1 MRAHVRENVAGE
13 AYAHRMSTGDPMDRL
28 PEPSPRREQYEQ
40 EWLEP
45 KVTSIDAAGVLSRV
59 ITIVAVI
66 TGLFGAI
73 MLIWPSATV
82 RVVAVLFGLW
92 LILSGLVMLVQALA
106 SRGSG
111 FLRVLLGAGG
121 LASLVIGG
129 ICVVNGD
136 ASVKILV
143 VFIVI
148 GWLANGISYLIVGIR
163 DKYSPSRSF
172 YLFFGVLQLVLAV
185 LVIAWPNATVTVLV
199 RVIGVGLL
207 LAALFGLW
215 AARQVRKGAAGEGN
229 IVVIEQ

>member
-1 MRAHVRENVAGE
+1 VRENVAGE

-28 PEPSPRREQYEQ
+28 PEPSPRQQQYEQ

-45 KVTSIDAAGVLSRV
+45 QVQTYDLAGVFSKAITALSV
-59 ITIVAVI
+59 V
-66 TGLFGAI
+66 TGVFGVI
-73 MLIWPSATV
+73 MLFWPSATV

-92 LILSGLVMLVQALA
+92 LLLSGMVMLLQAIF

-111 FLRVLLGAGG
+111 FLRLLLGIGG
-121 LASLVIGG
+121 LLSVVIGG
-129 ICVVNGD
+129 ICIVNGD

-143 VFIVI
+143 VFVVI
-148 GWLANGISYLIVGIR
+148 GWIANGVAYLSVGIR

-172 YLFFGVLQLVLAV
+172 YLFFGVLQLVLAG